1 MKIIKDNKVY
11 VQKRDLGLIF
21 GKPFDIGYY
30 IDRTL
35 GMDFVEIE
43 DEEIKNKVKEASF
56 VLDYDEFINK
66 SIEAIL
72 KKRNLI
78 NSEIIS
84 LSLKSQKIND
94 KDSLEEINNECK
106 KLINLSNQL
115 ICLLLIKEGK
125 IMLKI
130 PSRIVR
136 KR

>member
-1 MKIIKDNKVY
+1 MKIIRDNKVY

-21 GKPFDIGYY
+21 GKPFDVSYY
-30 IDRTL
+30 IDVTL
-35 GMDFVEIE
+35 GIDFVEIE

-66 SIEAIL
+66 SIEEIL
-72 KKRNLI
+72 KKQNLI

-94 KDSLEEINNECK
+94 KDSLEKINFECK
-106 KLINLSNQL
+106 KLINLSNEL
-115 ICLLLIKEGK
+115 LCLLLIKEGK
-125 IMLKI
+125 IILEI

>member
-66 SIEAIL
+66 SIEEIL
-72 KKRNLI
+72 KKQNLI

-94 KDSLEEINNECK
+94 KDSLEKINFECK
-106 KLINLSNQL
+106 KLINLSNEL
-115 ICLLLIKEGK
+115 LCLLLIKEGK
-125 IMLKI
+125 IILEI

>member
-21 GKPFDIGYY
+21 GKPFDVSYY
-30 IDRTL
+30 IDVTL
-35 GMDFVEIE
+35 GIDFVEIE
-43 DEEIKNKVKEASF
+43 DDEIKNKVKEASF

-66 SIEAIL
+66 SIEEIL
-72 KKRNLI
+72 KKQNLI

-94 KDSLEEINNECK
+94 KDSLEKINFECK
-106 KLINLSNQL
+106 KLINLSNEL
-115 ICLLLIKEGK
+115 LCLLLIKEGK
-125 IMLKI
+125 IILEI

>member
-94 KDSLEEINNECK
+94 KDSLEKINFECK
-106 KLINLSNQL
+106 KLINLSNEL
-115 ICLLLIKEGK
+115 LCLLLIKEGK
-125 IMLKI
+125 IILEI

>member
-94 KDSLEEINNECK
+94 KDSLKKINFECK
-106 KLINLSNQL
+106 KLINLSNEL
-115 ICLLLIKEGK
+115 LCLLLIKEGK
-125 IMLKI
+125 IILEI

>member
-30 IDRTL
+30 IDSTL

-66 SIEAIL
+66 SFEAIL

-94 KDSLEEINNECK
+94 KHSLEEINNECK

-115 ICLLLIKEGK
+115 LCLLLIKEGK

-130 PSRIVR
+130 PSEIVR